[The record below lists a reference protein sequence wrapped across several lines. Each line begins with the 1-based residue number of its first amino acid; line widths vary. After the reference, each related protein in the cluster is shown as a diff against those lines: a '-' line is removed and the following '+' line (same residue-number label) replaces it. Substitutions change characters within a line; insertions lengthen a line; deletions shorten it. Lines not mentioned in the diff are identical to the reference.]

1 MRKLKPDIERKKSL
15 MNSDSEDLTGFKNIC
30 SIKNL
35 RESVG
40 RRFIVND
47 TEIAVFLI
55 NNKIYALSNICPH
68 QHSALIYDG
77 FIEDEYVVC
86 PAHGWMFNLKTG
98 KTPGGSKGL
107 NTYET
112 KIIEEQVYVKVP
124 EK

>member
-1 MRKLKPDIERKKSL
+1 MS
-15 MNSDSEDLTGFKNIC
+15 SDSRSPEGFQRICFIKDLKEN
-30 SIKNL
+30 S
-35 RESVG
+35 G
-40 RRFIVND
+40 RRFIVNN

-55 NNKIYALSNICPH
+55 KNKVYVLSNICPH
-68 QHSALIYDG
+68 KHSALIYDG